1 MKTKKFTKYVC
12 ISLVFTIVLSM
23 CFGISSFADT
33 AYANYYIASNGN
45 IFPTP
50 AAYEVSSVLDF
61 PSVETGKLS
70 NPQDLFIG
78 DDGKIYI
85 ADSGNNRIVVLKK
98 NDKNEYVFD
107 FEITGSESDGSK
119 LLEPR
124 CVFVDEDGEILVAD
138 YGNKRLI
145 SFNKYGNFKYLYPTP
160 TSDLLQ
166 EGFNYHPYKVAK
178 DSKGYIYVCSVG
190 DSNGILMLSSDGEF
204 RNYYGTND
212 VTLTLWESIARLLW
226 SREDRLGTVV
236 TLPYTFNNIFVSDDG
251 YVYATTTGSANSQL
265 RKINAAGKDVLYAG
279 HDFSD
284 KGVTLG
290 AGLQTFIDVSVD
302 KDNNMFI
309 IDSVYGRIYEYDAD
323 GRLLFAFGSNGVGK
337 GQFSLPSSIA
347 VADDGDLLVLDSQK
361 GTINVFAPT
370 NFADLVHQANRN
382 YFAGIY
388 TQSENPDNP
397 SDNSFDLWNQVLK
410 EDSFYRLALQS
421 MGKVL
426 WREGDYDGAI
436 EYYYDAE
443 DAALAS
449 EAYEELR
456 AEFLKEN
463 LSKIASV
470 LLVIIIA
477 IFVFSAVKKIYRK
490 KHPVNPNSK
499 NPIAVTGSFVKRIS
513 RVSIHPI
520 DGFEDIR
527 YEGKGFYSD
536 AFIIMAVYLV
546 TTCLSKLCTSFIY
559 RGGVSTEFI
568 EWGSVILWCILPWV
582 VVSVVNYG
590 ITTIMYGEGRFRD
603 VIIGGAYCHLPL
615 IFISLPLAII
625 SNALTLNEQSLY
637 SLAGLLSYAWV
648 VILVFFCIKG
658 VHGFNPL
665 KALLVFVLTAL
676 GVVAVVFLYLIV
688 YGLAQQFIEFII
700 QFVKELSYL
709 V

>member
-12 ISLVFTIVLSM
+12 ISLILTIVLTM
-23 CFGISSFADT
+23 CFGVSASADT
-33 AYANYYIASNGN
+33 AYANYYIATNGN

-50 AAYEVSSVLDF
+50 AAYEIADILDF
-61 PSVETGKLS
+61 PSVETGKLL

-85 ADSGNNRIVVLKK
+85 ADAGNNRIVVLKK
-98 NDKNEYVFD
+98 NAQGEYIFD
-107 FEITGSESDGSK
+107 FQITGSDDDGSK
-119 LLEPR
+119 LKEPR
-124 CVFVDEDGEILVAD
+124 CVFVDKDGEILVAD

-160 TSDLLQ
+160 SSDLLQ
-166 EGFNYHPYKVAK
+166 EDFNYHPYKVAK
-178 DSKGYIYVCSVG
+178 DTKGYIYVCSVG
-190 DSNGILMLSSDGEF
+190 DSNGILMLSGDGEF

-279 HDFSD
+279 YDFSD
-284 KGVTLG
+284 KGVTAG
-290 AGLQTFIDVSVD
+290 TGLQTFVDVSVD
-302 KDNNMFI
+302 ADNNMFI

-323 GRLLFAFGSNGVGK
+323 GRLLFAFGANGVGR
-337 GQFSLPSSIA
+337 GQFSMPASLAI
-347 VADDGDLLVLDSQK
+347 ADDGQLLVLDSQR
-361 GTINVFAPT
+361 GVINVFAPT
-370 NFADLVHQANRN
+370 KFADLVHQANRN

-388 TQSENPDNP
+388 TSEQNPENPE
-397 SDNSFDLWNQVLK
+397 DNSFDLWNQVIK

-426 WREGDYDGAI
+426 WREERYDESI
-436 EYYYDAE
+436 EFYYDAE

-449 EAYEELR
+449 EAYEEIR
-456 AEFLKEN
+456 TEFLKEH
-463 LSKIASV
+463 LSLIVTILAI
-470 LLVIIIA
+470 LVVIFFIYKA
-477 IFVFSAVKKIYRK
+477 IMSIYRK
-490 KHPVNPNSK
+490 KHPADPNSK
-499 NPIAVTGSFVKRIS
+499 NALVRFGNYVKGICRVT
-513 RVSIHPI
+513 IHPV

-527 YEGKGFYSD
+527 YEGKGFYFD
-536 AFIIMAVYLV
+536 AFMIMIVYV
-546 TTCLSKLCTSFIY
+546 ITTCLAKVCTSFIY
-559 RGGVSTEFI
+559 RNGEPLEFI
-568 EWGSVILWCILPWV
+568 EWGSVLLWAVLPWV

-590 ITTIMYGEGRFRD
+590 VTTIMYGEGRLRD
-603 VIIGGAYCHLPL
+603 VIIGGAYCHLPM
-615 IFISLPLAII
+615 IFISLPLAIL
-625 SNALTLNEQSLY
+625 SNILTLNEQALY
-637 SLAGLLSYAWV
+637 SLAQIISYAWV

-665 KALLVFVLTAL
+665 KALLVFVLTGL
-676 GVVAVVFLYLIV
+676 GVIAVVFLYLIV
-688 YGLAQQFIEFII
+688 YGLAQQFIEFVI